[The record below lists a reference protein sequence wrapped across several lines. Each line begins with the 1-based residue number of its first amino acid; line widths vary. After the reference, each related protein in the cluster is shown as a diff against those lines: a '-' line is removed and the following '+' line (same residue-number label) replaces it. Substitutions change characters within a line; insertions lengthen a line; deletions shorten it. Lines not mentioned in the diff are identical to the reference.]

1 MGAVNRQQG
10 LAVVEFTLLLPILL
24 ILLLGL
30 TELGRALYQYSQ
42 LEKISRDTA
51 RFVVEG
57 AASGTTGLLQL
68 TPDVV
73 AEASALAVNGD
84 GNSQPL
90 LPGLT
95 AADVTITSLG
105 GAMVKVEI
113 RYRFSPMLFGDT
125 LRLPLFG
132 LADDISLQF
141 DLVSSSVMRAL

>member
-1 MGAVNRQQG
+1 MGAVNRQHG
-10 LAVVEFTLLLPILL
+10 LAVVEFTILLPILL

-42 LEKISRDTA
+42 LEKITRDTA

-68 TPDVV
+68 SSAVV

-90 LPGLT
+90 LPGLKAT
-95 AADVTITSLG
+95 DVTISSLG
-105 GAMVKVEI
+105 GALVKVEI
-113 RYRFSPMLFGDT
+113 RYRFSPILFGDT
-125 LRLPLFG
+125 LHLPLF
-132 LADDISLQF
+132 
-141 DLVSSSVMRAL
+141 

>member
-51 RFVVEG
+51 RFVVNDRG
-57 AASGTTGLLQL
+57 GTTGLLNL
-68 TPDVV
+68 TADDI
-73 AEASALAVNGD
+73 AKAKALAIGGD
-84 GNSQPL
+84 GNSQSL

-95 AADVTITSLG
+95 ADNVTITALTDKL
-105 GAMVKVEI
+105 VKVEI